1 MIGLFAGASVLGGLV
16 FFFWYYG
23 SPRYTDVGYKPDQP
37 IKYSH
42 KFHVQSLGLD
52 CRYCHSFVEV
62 SHEANVPST
71 NTCINCH
78 EHIEKESYNLT
89 ILKNSAQ
96 DPYEDLNGDGFWSED
111 EPFRDVNGNGN
122 WDSGEPINWVKIHML
137 PDYAYFNHS
146 VHLNIGHKL
155 IDENGNGKWDEGEEY
170 DGLGVGVGCVECHGR
185 IDQMEVVA
193 QAEPLNMLWCLDC
206 HRDPVPRLRPISE
219 ITNMDWEPDDS
230 WKESDAFVQIH
241 KKIEPSQDCSA
252 CHR

>member
-1 MIGLFAGASVLGGLV
+1 
-16 FFFWYYG
+16 
-23 SPRYTDVGYKPDQP
+23 
-37 IKYSH
+37 
-42 KFHVQSLGLD
+42 
-52 CRYCHSFVEV
+52 
-62 SHEANVPST
+62 
-71 NTCINCH
+71 
-78 EHIEKESYNLT
+78 
-89 ILKNSAQ
+89 
-96 DPYEDLNGDGFWSED
+96 LNGDGFWSED
-111 EPFRDVNGNGN
+111 EPFRDVNGNGS